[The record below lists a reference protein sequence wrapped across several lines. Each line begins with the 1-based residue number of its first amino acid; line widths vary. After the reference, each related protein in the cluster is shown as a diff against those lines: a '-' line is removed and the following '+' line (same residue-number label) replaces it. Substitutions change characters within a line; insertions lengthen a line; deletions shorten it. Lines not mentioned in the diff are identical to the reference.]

1 MADLAKRCDAEAGA
15 LLRVMRAVASKGI
28 FTECEPG
35 VFALTPLAQPLRTD
49 HPVSVRDAYPFL
61 VGDLHA
67 WARFDYTLRTGRS
80 SFEYVHEMGYW
91 EYMAQH
97 PEESK
102 RFDGSQAAGTRL
114 EVRTLLSSY
123 DNWADVHE
131 VVDLGGGNGM
141 FLAGLLAR
149 YRHMHGTLFD
159 QPHVVANAP
168 KVFEEAGLT
177 GRCDFVG
184 GSFFDGVPPGADA
197 YLLKR
202 VLWSWVD
209 DKAHELLTRVRE
221 AMRDDS
227 RLLIHEP
234 VAYPGDTDEV
244 GKTYD
249 LILLAMG
256 GGCARPEEDLRA
268 LLEGAGLRL
277 NRVIRTPMFPLI
289 EAVPA
294 T

>member
-1 MADLAKRCDAEAGA
+1 
-15 LLRVMRAVASKGI
+15 
-28 FTECEPG
+28 
-35 VFALTPLAQPLRTD
+35 
-49 HPVSVRDAYPFL
+49 
-61 VGDLHA
+61 
-67 WARFDYTLRTGRS
+67 
-80 SFEYVHEMGYW
+80 
-91 EYMAQH
+91 MAQH

-114 EVRTLLSSY
+114 EVRTLLSCY
-123 DNWADVHE
+123 DHWADVHK

-168 KVFEEAGLT
+168 KVFQEAGLT
-177 GRCDFVG
+177 DRCDVVG

-227 RLLIHEP
+227 KLLIHEP

-256 GGCARPEEDLRA
+256 GGCARTEEDLRQ

-277 NRVIRTPMFPLI
+277 NRMLQTPMFPLI
-289 EAVPA
+289 EAVPV